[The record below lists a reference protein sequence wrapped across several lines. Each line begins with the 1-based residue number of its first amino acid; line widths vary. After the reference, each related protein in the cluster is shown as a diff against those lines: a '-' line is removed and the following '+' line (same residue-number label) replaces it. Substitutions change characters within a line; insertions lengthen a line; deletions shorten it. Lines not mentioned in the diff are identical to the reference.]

1 MILFYDK
8 TNGNVIGTV
17 NGRTHSDFVINNLMV
32 NPSNIPETNIGK
44 YVIPMKERIE
54 ETEEDIIENR
64 VVDKV
69 TMRVEPVKV
78 GTKMVKKVLELVPD
92 VKYADIIYNLE
103 EGKVN
108 LKDLRAVLDKDNN
121 LLYLENMAKKSK

>member
-17 NGRTHSDFVINNLMV
+17 NGRVHSDFVIDNLMI
-32 NPSNIPETNIGK
+32 NPSGIPEANIGK
-44 YVIPMKERIE
+44 YVVPTKERVE
-54 ETEEDIIENR
+54 EVREDVFENR

-78 GTKMVKKVLELVPD
+78 GTKMVKNVAELVPD
-92 VKYADIIYNLE
+92 VKYVDIIKDLE
-103 EGKVN
+103 DGKVD
-108 LKDLRAVLDKDNN
+108 LKDLRAVIDGKGSLVNIK
-121 LLYLENMAKKSK
+121 YISKKV